1 MYFVEL
7 QQKYFSQYLQN
18 VYLNNNNN
26 GIYLKIRFVRL
37 LS

>member
-7 QQKYFSQYLQN
+7 QQKYFLQYLKT

-26 GIYLKIRFVRL
+26 GIYLKIRFVRS